1 MTSSRFLAISTLA
14 LLSAGW
20 AETDTQ
26 AGPLRYRGQRDQWNH
41 GSSTYSF
48 APAYSG
54 YSGHAVSPGYSG
66 YSVYPAGG
74 YATRG
79 YGYGGIYRGGLTP
92 YYGGYS
98 GHGQSPFGYGGH
110 NGGYYGGGHNG
121 GYYGSRYNGYH
132 R

>member
-1 MTSSRFLAISTLA
+1 MTSSRFMAISTLA

-20 AETDTQ
+20 AAAEAQ

-41 GSSTYSF
+41 GASAYSYT
-48 APAYSG
+48 PAYSG
-54 YSGHAVSPGYSG
+54 YSVYPAGGYAVSPGYSG

-74 YATRG
+74 YATPG
-79 YGYGGIYRGGLTP
+79 YGYGGTYHGGPTP

-98 GHGQSPFGYGGH
+98 GHSQSPFGYGGH
-110 NGGYYGGGHNG
+110 YGGGYGGGHSG
-121 GYYGSRYNGYH
+121 GYNRYH